1 MILLEIYHRT
11 AERTVRVSTTY
22 LVHVEE
28 RQTEQ
33 PLNPKISNSDYFDDF
48 IFVMKEFAIEL

>member
-1 MILLEIYHRT
+1 MNQSNLHLREKHKLMMREAMILLKIHHRT
-11 AERTVRVSTTY
+11 AERTVRVGTTY

-33 PLNPKISNSDYFDDF
+33 ALKVAP
-48 IFVMKEFAIEL
+48 